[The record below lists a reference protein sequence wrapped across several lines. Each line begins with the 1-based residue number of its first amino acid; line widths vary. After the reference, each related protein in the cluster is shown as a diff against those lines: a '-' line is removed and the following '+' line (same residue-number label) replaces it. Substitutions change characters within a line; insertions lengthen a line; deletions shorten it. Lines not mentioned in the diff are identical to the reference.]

1 MFQEKGR
8 SVEGRNFV
16 ALWRP
21 CEGDGGGVGFAVTR
35 RIGGAVARNRARRRL
50 REAHRRALLAPMTD
64 ANVVF
69 VARAGVLTC
78 GFDELMRDIEQAV
91 EAVRGRLAG
100 RKPVVPAKK

>member
-1 MFQEKGR
+1 
-8 SVEGRNFV
+8 
-16 ALWRP
+16 
-21 CEGDGGGVGFAVTR
+21 
-35 RIGGAVARNRARRRL
+35 
-50 REAHRRALLAPMTD
+50 MTD